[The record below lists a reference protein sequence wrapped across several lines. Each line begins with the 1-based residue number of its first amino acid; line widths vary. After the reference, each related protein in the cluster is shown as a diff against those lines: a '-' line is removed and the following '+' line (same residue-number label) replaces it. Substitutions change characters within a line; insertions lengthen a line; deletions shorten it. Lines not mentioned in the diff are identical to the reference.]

1 MTNIY
6 FCENFRAIILKTN
19 VRAREFFGNQSKFT
33 PEIESA
39 IKGAVNAS
47 AVQVDG
53 KTFSKL

>member
-6 FCENFRAIILKTN
+6 FCESFRSIIVKTN
-19 VRAREFFGNQSKFT
+19 VRARKFFGNQS
-33 PEIESA
+33 EIESA
-39 IKGAVNAS
+39 IKDAVNAS